1 MLRRGGAIRPAENRF
16 QGRDGRAVMGKMIY
30 NLDKRLEREIISL
43 AKSFGVKKLI
53 LFGSRARGTNRERSD
68 IDLAAAG
75 GDVSNFA
82 EAVDDKIDTLLSFD
96 VVNLDDNLDD
106 DFRAEIARDGIALYE
121 ETTPIMKKYEYF
133 CKSLN
138 NLVEGAKIE
147 PPYSVLE
154 LTGLVA
160 LFEICFE
167 QSWKMMKEILESHSF
182 YPDKIASPRTII
194 KISYQYGMI
203 DDEKTW
209 LEIQNTRNILAH
221 TYSEEDSLETVEKIK
236 ASYLETFLK
245 LKAEVEKN
253 WL

>member
-1 MLRRGGAIRPAENRF
+1 MN
-16 QGRDGRAVMGKMIY
+16 Y
-30 NLDKRLEREIISL
+30 NLDKRIEREIISL

-68 IDLAAAG
+68 IDLAAQSG
-75 GDVSNFA
+75 NIFDFA
-82 EAVDDKIDTLLSFD
+82 EAVDEKVNTLLSFD
-96 VVNLDDNLDD
+96 IINLDD
-106 DFRAEIARDGIALYE
+106 DLAEDFKAEIARDGIILYE
-121 ETTPIMKKYEYF
+121 EVPAAVKKYEFF
-133 CKSLN
+133 CKSLD
-138 NLVEGAKIE
+138 NLAESVKIE

-203 DDEKTW
+203 YDEETW
-209 LEIQNTRNILAH
+209 LEIQNTRNLLAH
-221 TYSEEDSLETVEKIK
+221 TYSEEYSLETIEKIK